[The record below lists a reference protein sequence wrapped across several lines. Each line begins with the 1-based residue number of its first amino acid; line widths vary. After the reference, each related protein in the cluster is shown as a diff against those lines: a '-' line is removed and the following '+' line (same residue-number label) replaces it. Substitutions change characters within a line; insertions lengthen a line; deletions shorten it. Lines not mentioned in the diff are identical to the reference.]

1 MRKIPPNLVPV
12 NPAPQAGLPSKRSTE
27 LNTSKAGD
35 ILWESAWSALVLAF
49 LAQLFGS
56 IVVSV
61 VGWMWHDMIPSMP
74 PGMEHKPGLEAER
87 GTWDFSW
94 FQQHRFALLFA
105 VFFLVESATRL
116 ARHGGNER
124 QRKAAAVVRRLQ
136 RRVSAEWF
144 TVLIVNAFTAFVA
157 VMVIQITQ
165 QFTWTALVWSVVG
178 DAIQSLAH
186 MVASALPGGGLLRQ
200 LGAFFNWY
208 QENQFKF
215 LFWFLYAAGICDD
228 IGLPNFKTLARYLWR
243 RWQQRHLPPAETP
256 AAS

>member
-1 MRKIPPNLVPV
+1 
-12 NPAPQAGLPSKRSTE
+12 
-27 LNTSKAGD
+27 
-35 ILWESAWSALVLAF
+35 
-49 LAQLFGS
+49 
-56 IVVSV
+56 
-61 VGWMWHDMIPSMP
+61 MP
-74 PGMEHKPGLEAER
+74 PGMEQKPRLEAEP
-87 GTWDFSW
+87 GGWDFSW

-116 ARHGGNER
+116 ARHGGNKR

-157 VMVIQITQ
+157 VLVIQITQ

-178 DAIQSLAH
+178 EAIQALAQ

-200 LGAFFNWY
+200 LSAFFTWF

-228 IGLPNFKTLARYLWR
+228 LGLPNFKTLARYLWR
-243 RWQQRHLPPAETP
+243 RRRQRHAPPAEKP
-256 AAS
+256 AES